1 MSVHARRKAA
11 RSIRDISI
19 AIDTW
24 DDIFSDFDP
33 RPLSERTLSEDFI
46 FELTKRSHESRKGH
60 SVITICAPGS
70 LRNDRAERIASTRI
84 RLYLAQ
90 RAALAN
96 DTIRRQRTRG
106 VVFALCGFIFLS
118 TLTIMGYEFKPWF
131 GNLGFQFV
139 EIILMPLGWFGIWEG
154 VSKIV
159 DVDRLLLQEAALYDR
174 LAHATY
180 RFTYLEDE
188 E

>member
-1 MSVHARRKAA
+1 MSTNTSRKTAP
-11 RSIRDISI
+11 SLRDIAI

-46 FELTKRSHESRKGH
+46 FELTRRYHESRKGH
-60 SVITICAPGS
+60 TVVTICAPS
-70 LRNDRAERIASTRI
+70 VLRNDRAERIVSTRI
-84 RLYLAQ
+84 RLYLAH
-90 RAALAN
+90 RADLAN
-96 DTIRRQRTRG
+96 AAIRRQRIRG
-106 VVFALCGFIFLS
+106 GIFTLCGFVFLS
-118 TLTIMGYEFKPWF
+118 ALTIMGCEFKPWF

-159 DVDRLLLQEAALYDR
+159 DVDRLLVQEAALFTR

-180 RFTYLEDE
+180 RFTYLDDE